1 MVKMNKLK
9 VLFTII
15 IAIPSGICFSDVQP
29 TDLKYIEEIV
39 VIGNK
44 EDVKEIPG
52 SGSVI
57 EQSQIDRFDHI
68 DLGQL
73 LASTPGIYIREEDGF
88 GLRPNIGIR
97 GATSDRSQK
106 ITIMEDGV
114 LITPAPYSAPAAY
127 YVPNVSRVH
136 TLEVLKGPS
145 AIQYG
150 PHTVGGAINFV
161 SRPIPDA
168 EVFEVE
174 LSKGMNNFYK
184 YQTAVGGQFNSVG
197 VLLDGLAYGSDGFK
211 SLDGGGETGFKRN
224 DFSIKVSWEPDTNLA
239 QLLTFKLGYGEEDA
253 DETYLGLSDADFRTN
268 PQRRYR
274 ASQLANFKTEHTKV
288 LINYGL
294 MINDYWRINLK
305 GYFNQF
311 HRDWNK
317 LDGFVLGPALQAV
330 LSRPDQFRTQYK
342 ILKGEANSLPL
353 NSQTLD
359 VTSNDRSF
367 ISKGIQF
374 SLTQNKDFGWAN
386 LESKFGARFHQDHVE
401 RQHSPIS
408 YLMTDG
414 NLVTD
419 GISRPYKVWNKAE
432 SEALALY
439 ISETL
444 SFKKLSIEAGVR
456 FEDIKGNKKDF
467 ANNSN
472 TKSDQEFT
480 SPGLGILYKVNDQ
493 ITILAGA
500 YKGFSPPGPGSK
512 VKPEQSLNYE
522 YGIRYSKTD
531 FNLEIVAFH
540 SDYKELIGRC
550 RVSDTDCKPGEEF
563 NGGEIEISGIE
574 FSAGVQS
581 PIIQGINLVANST
594 YTYTSSSFKS
604 TFFSGF
610 SQWGLVKANDE
621 LPYLPEHSGQISIG
635 FESNKWSLFSTV
647 KFQAKMREKPGQ
659 KPIEENLHTDDYVT
673 ADITATHFYN
683 EKLTLQLILHN
694 ATDETAIV
702 SHRPFGARPNRPR
715 ALVGRIKYQL

>member
-9 VLFTII
+9 FLFTIV
-15 IAIPSGICFSDVQP
+15 IAIPSGICFSDVKP

-174 LSKGMNNFYK
+174 LSKGMDNFYK

-253 DETYLGLSDADFRTN
+253 DETLS
-268 PQRRYR
+268 
-274 ASQLANFKTEHTKV
+274 
-288 LINYGL
+288 LIH
-294 MINDYWRINLK
+294 I
-305 GYFNQF
+305 
-311 HRDWNK
+311 
-317 LDGFVLGPALQAV
+317 
-330 LSRPDQFRTQYK
+330 
-342 ILKGEANSLPL
+342 
-353 NSQTLD
+353 
-359 VTSNDRSF
+359 
-367 ISKGIQF
+367 
-374 SLTQNKDFGWAN
+374 
-386 LESKFGARFHQDHVE
+386 
-401 RQHSPIS
+401 
-408 YLMTDG
+408 
-414 NLVTD
+414 
-419 GISRPYKVWNKAE
+419 
-432 SEALALY
+432 
-439 ISETL
+439 
-444 SFKKLSIEAGVR
+444 
-456 FEDIKGNKKDF
+456 
-467 ANNSN
+467 
-472 TKSDQEFT
+472 
-480 SPGLGILYKVNDQ
+480 
-493 ITILAGA
+493 
-500 YKGFSPPGPGSK
+500 
-512 VKPEQSLNYE
+512 
-522 YGIRYSKTD
+522 
-531 FNLEIVAFH
+531 
-540 SDYKELIGRC
+540 
-550 RVSDTDCKPGEEF
+550 
-563 NGGEIEISGIE
+563 
-574 FSAGVQS
+574 
-581 PIIQGINLVANST
+581 
-594 YTYTSSSFKS
+594 
-604 TFFSGF
+604 
-610 SQWGLVKANDE
+610 
-621 LPYLPEHSGQISIG
+621 
-635 FESNKWSLFSTV
+635 
-647 KFQAKMREKPGQ
+647 
-659 KPIEENLHTDDYVT
+659 
-673 ADITATHFYN
+673 
-683 EKLTLQLILHN
+683 
-694 ATDETAIV
+694 
-702 SHRPFGARPNRPR
+702 
-715 ALVGRIKYQL
+715 